1 MFTYFIVLRRS
12 LTPEL
17 PGSGFRSPEKSPK
30 QVVEVIRKL
39 ASEWDEEEV
48 EEEEE
53 EEVAVKM
60 NGPPAE
66 AATEAIRQNGGA
78 VAEAEEEEQQQQ
90 VQEEVNQAAEDMC
103 REEVATIVE
112 AVMQEKGV
120 AVMQEKGEMAARGW
134 EEAAACGEEG
144 VAGLLDSNDKV
155 AEQEEE
161 EDDEESRVED
171 GMMTSLPTAEHHVRK
186 VRI

>member
-30 QVVEVIRKL
+30 KVVEVIRKL

-53 EEVAVKM
+53 EVAVKM
-60 NGPPAE
+60 NGQPAE

>member
-30 QVVEVIRKL
+30 KVVEVIRKL

-60 NGPPAE
+60 NGQPAE

-120 AVMQEKGEMAARGW
+120 AVMQAKGERAAMGW

-171 GMMTSLPTAEHHVRK
+171 GMMTSLPTAEHYVRK

>member
-30 QVVEVIRKL
+30 KVVEVIRKL

-60 NGPPAE
+60 NGQPAE
-66 AATEAIRQNGGA
+66 AATEAIRQNSGA

-112 AVMQEKGV
+112 